1 MDSEPYMQLD
11 HPNCIPT
18 VIDGI
23 PSQSL
28 SESHLRTSLLPL
40 NIQDDCMLALPLIP
54 SLQGQSFKD
63 IHANKTVSYDGL
75 FNRGNFDLQELCLGG
90 ATFGSGSL
98 PTILASR
105 NGFNNDANDSV
116 ISVQQE
122 VPSESLRA
130 MFSGG
135 CSYAS
140 SSSIPTTLNCAYDG
154 SFGELNDKWD
164 HNRFLM
170 QQEMNWRASTSGL
183 EPIRF
188 NGSPVATNEWVVP
201 SAENVCTSHP
211 YGTSRSHNELSLSLA
226 TCGPSFAS
234 DLSCSGVI
242 HSSQSQTRLGSEH
255 SSQCSKELSLGCTSN
270 NRSVQFSPIISGSRY
285 FSVLQ
290 QILSEISRYSL
301 DSLDKTSQNSDNL
314 VNSCSNLPFSTI
326 NYDPG
331 SSFKDTDEFH
341 DNDGSIEVPAGSSK
355 RSQMLALLQMVDDRY
370 NRCLDEIH
378 TVISAFHA
386 ATELDPQL
394 HSCFALQ
401 KISFFYKNLRER
413 ISNQIL
419 AMGMDNGSVRE
430 SGISLDKSFI
440 HKQWKLQQLKRKDQ
454 LWRPQRGLPE
464 RSVSVLRAWMF
475 DNFLH
480 PYPKDAEKHLLAI
493 KSGLTR
499 SQVSNWFINARVRL
513 WKPLVEDM
521 CAELNRKKG
530 SRQNDGVNNSNNSG
544 SQLRIYDYDQ
554 RCRNC

>member
-1 MDSEPYMQLD
+1 MESEPHMQLD
-11 HPNCIPT
+11 LPSCIPS
-18 VIDGI
+18 VIDGM
-23 PSQSL
+23 PQSL
-28 SESHLRTSLLPL
+28 SESHFRTAFFQLHTQ
-40 NIQDDCMLALPLIP
+40 NDGMLGLP

-63 IHANKTVSYDGL
+63 MHADKTVSYDGL
-75 FNRGNFDLQELCLGG
+75 INRGNFNYEDRCLGD
-90 ATFGSGSL
+90 ASFTSGSL
-98 PTILASR
+98 PNIIATR
-105 NGFNNDANDSV
+105 NGLNNDVNNSI
-116 ISVQQE
+116 ISLEQE
-122 VPSESLRA
+122 VSYESLRA

-140 SSSIPTTLNCAYDG
+140 SSSIPNNSGYDG
-154 SFGELNDKWD
+154 LFGDVNDKWD

-170 QQEMNWRASTSGL
+170 QQEMHWRPSTSEL

-188 NGSPVATNEWVVP
+188 NGSLVANNEWVMP
-201 SAENVCTSHP
+201 SSTHVCTSHP

-226 TCGPSFAS
+226 TCGPSLPS
-234 DLSCSGVI
+234 DLSCSDAI
-242 HSSQSQTRLGSEH
+242 NSSQSQTRLGSECKSH
-255 SSQCSKELSLGCTSN
+255 RSKELSLGSTSK
-270 NRSVQFSPIISGSRY
+270 NRPVQFPPVTSGSRY
-285 FSVLQ
+285 VSVLQ
-290 QILSEISRYSL
+290 QILSEVSSYSL
-301 DSLDKTSQNSDNL
+301 DNLDKTSYKGDKSL
-314 VNSCSNLPFSTI
+314 VNSSSNHPFSSNNFI
-326 NYDPG
+326 DPG
-331 SSFKDTDEFH
+331 ASFKNTNEFH
-341 DNDGSIEVPAGSSK
+341 DNAGLFEVPAGSSK

-378 TVISAFHA
+378 MVISAFHA

-401 KISFFYKNLRER
+401 TISFFYKNLRER

-419 AMGMDNGSVRE
+419 AMGMENGSARE
-430 SGISLDKSFI
+430 SGITIDKSFI
-440 HKQWKLQQLKRKDQ
+440 HKQWAIQQLKRKDQ

-521 CAELNRKKG
+521 CAEIKKKKA
-530 SRQNDGVNNSNNSG
+530 SQQNDEGTSNSSNNSR

-554 RCRNC
+554 RFSN